1 MVTVTSSSLMSDSQP
16 LSSLCGR
23 LSTRCVTKPHQKSWI
38 QINNNPIQFPIPI
51 VPLNNMSAPQQN
63 MQLNANAN
71 NNWRL
76 QGSLDGE
83 QWTVIREH
91 HNDESLRFK
100 GQSYSWLL
108 RNINSSNKKLSNNKN
123 TLMESHKYIPP
134 PLRSKI
140 LPNTTK
146 LPLTNDKTLYNPSS
160 DQERPHLTST
170 NTETHSNITHSSTY
184 SNNIDD
190 EDTDN
195 NIECDPLSQEIPNNH
210 NINDAT
216 ENNNKKRDAL
226 NSKTLHSNPTRT
238 ETHVI
243 ITHSNVTQTTPLSP
257 RTAES
262 PFQASPT
269 PNKKLSCSTSTS
281 FPNANTIS
289 LDGNNN
295 ADKNININQTININ
309 ASKIHRYLQFK
320 TNTKFDDETNTQHS
334 NLIHTETHLNNSHL
348 TNTETRGDK
357 IIHSNLIHRDPH
369 SNTPHMT
376 ATVPNSNNQI
386 IQNNYAIMRA
396 LPHCILTLTQN
407 LYLLNGKNENIFN
420 NTFISFLLTLII
432 TPLISFH
439 SQ

>member
-269 PNKKLSCSTSTS
+269 PNKKLCTIDNNIYSLSHSDITPKTSYAACSTSTS

-295 ADKNININQTININ
+295 A
-309 ASKIHRYLQFK
+309 
-320 TNTKFDDETNTQHS
+320 
-334 NLIHTETHLNNSHL
+334 
-348 TNTETRGDK
+348 ETRGDK

>member
-38 QINNNPIQFPIPI
+38 QINNNPMQFPIPI

-76 QGSLDGE
+76 QGSLDGG
-83 QWTVIREH
+83 QCTVIREH
-91 HNDESLRFK
+91 QNDESLRFK

-123 TLMESHKYIPP
+123 TLMESHKYIPQ

-140 LPNTTK
+140 LPNATK
-146 LPLTNDKTLYNPSS
+146 SPLTNDKNLTKKYDKKLDDKTLYNPSL
-160 DQERPHLTST
+160 DQERPNLNSK
-170 NTETHSNITHSSTY
+170 NTETHSNITDSLIY

-195 NIECDPLSQEIPNNH
+195 NIECDPLSPSKETPNNH
-210 NINDAT
+210 NIVDTT
-216 ENNNKKRDAL
+216 ENNNEKRDAL
-226 NSKTLHSNPTRT
+226 TPKTPDSNPTRT

-243 ITHSNVTQTTPLSP
+243 ITHSNITQTTPLSP

-269 PNKKLSCSTSTS
+269 PNKTLNAIIFKAILDDKTRGETLNIENKINETLQSTHSTTNTKSHSNIIINGAYSLSYHY
-281 FPNANTIS
+281 
-289 LDGNNN
+289 LDATLNNL
-295 ADKNININQTININ
+295 ININKHINTTSTDSPN
-309 ASKIHRYLQFK
+309 D
-320 TNTKFDDETNTQHS
+320 N
-334 NLIHTETHLNNSHL
+334 
-348 TNTETRGDK
+348 
-357 IIHSNLIHRDPH
+357 
-369 SNTPHMT
+369 SNTT
-376 ATVPNSNNQI
+376 STNVPNTSTNN
-386 IQNNYAIMRA
+386 R
-396 LPHCILTLTQN
+396 TT
-407 LYLLNGKNENIFN
+407 
-420 NTFISFLLTLII
+420 
-432 TPLISFH
+432 
-439 SQ
+439 